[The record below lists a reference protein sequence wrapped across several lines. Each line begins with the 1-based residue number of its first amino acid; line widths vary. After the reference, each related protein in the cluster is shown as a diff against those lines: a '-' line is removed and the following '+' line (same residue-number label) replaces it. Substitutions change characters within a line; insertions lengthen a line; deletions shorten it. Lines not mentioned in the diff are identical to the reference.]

1 MNIQKFM
8 PALLVAVAL
17 WAVSSCR
24 MQEGEEG
31 REGVVS
37 VSIQPLEYMVD
48 RLSGGAL
55 DVNVMVPAGASHAT
69 YSPTTSQFQK
79 LSASGIYFRIGHLGY
94 EKAFIGRLSEMNPG
108 MEVLDLSEG
117 LSLIRGEE
125 IDHGDHVHEGG
136 IDPHIWMSPA
146 VMIQLL
152 PRMKGAIIAVYP
164 ELSQQVEEYYPAL
177 LAEMEALHLELS
189 ELSEELS
196 QKRFLIFHPALTYLA
211 RDYGF
216 EQIPIERHGKEPSPA
231 LLAHIIH
238 KARSHE
244 VPVIFVQ
251 QEFDVRSARLVSE
264 ESGARIVQINPLA
277 YHWFDSMR
285 EVMEAFKTYMQ

>member
-1 MNIQKFM
+1 M
-8 PALLVAVAL
+8 PVLLVAVAL
-17 WAVSSCR
+17 LGFSSCR
-24 MQEGEEG
+24 MQDREPA

-37 VSIQPLEYMVD
+37 VSIQPLEYMID
-48 RLSGGAL
+48 RLSGEAL

-108 MEVLDLSEG
+108 MRILDLSDGVE
-117 LSLIRGEE
+117 LIRGEE

-146 VMIQLL
+146 VMIELL
-152 PRMKGAIIAVYP
+152 PRMKEAIVEVYP
-164 ELSQQVEEYYPAL
+164 ELSGQVEEHYPVL
-177 LAEMEALHLELS
+177 LAEVQALDRELLV
-189 ELSEELS
+189 LSQNLS

-216 EQIPIERHGKEPSPA
+216 RQIPIERHGKEPSPA
-231 LLAHIIH
+231 LLAHVINE
-238 KARSHE
+238 ARSHK

-251 QEFDVRSARLVSE
+251 QEFDVRSAQLVSE

-277 YHWFDSMR
+277 YNWFDSMR
-285 EVMEAFKTYMQ
+285 EVMEAFKTHMQ